1 MALNIGSYEG
11 GDLQMILNHQKDPRT
26 MRLEFGDAL
35 VFPSFT
41 QHQITPITKGIRY
54 SLVSW
59 VSGPPWR

>member
-1 MALNIGSYEG
+1 
-11 GDLQMILNHQKDPRT
+11 MILNHQKDPRT
-26 MRLEFGDAL
+26 MRLEFGDVL
-35 VFPSFT
+35 LFPSFT